1 MSTNYWPELRPE
13 TAARIEA
20 SIRRGDKIE
29 AIKLYR
35 EANAVGL
42 KEAKDAIDRANDLL
56 PDQTAPIKRAQRSD
70 SLTKKILI
78 AIIVGA
84 VLLLLVVFLI
94 R

>member
-13 TAARIEA
+13 TAAKIEA

-42 KEAKDAIDRANDLL
+42 KEATDAINRANHLL
-56 PDQTAPIKRAQRSD
+56 PDPTAPIKRAQRSD
-70 SLTKKILI
+70 ALTKNILI

-84 VLLLLVVFLI
+84 IILLLFVLLV